1 MQELDHDEFELM
13 DGYLASRTGKTLYYD
28 VKNYDD
34 TRSSEY
40 QNKTDFLNKEINK
53 LDKMKGNSAVIINFY
68 NWSGNDYSAK
78 KITDGVQDGTIYI
91 YPALFK
97 HDGKLDFNVI
107 NDLRNFEERK

>member
-1 MQELDHDEFELM
+1 M

-68 NWSGNDYSAK
+68 NWSGNDYSA
-78 KITDGVQDGTIYI
+78 Q
-91 YPALFK
+91 
-97 HDGKLDFNVI
+97 
-107 NDLRNFEERK
+107 